1 MSVPASHVQR
11 RVSPVVSGLSQPP
24 LSVVLRETL
33 NVAEIVL
40 LDVAV
45 AEAIEQRRELVGGW
59 SRRSGGFGLHGWWD
73 RFGALESSARSKRGR
88 YG

>member
-11 RVSPVVSGLSQPP
+11 RVSPVVSGLGQPS

-45 AEAIEQRRELVGGW
+45 AEAIEQRRELVGGR
-59 SRRSGGFGLHGWWD
+59 SRRSG
-73 RFGALESSARSKRGR
+73 
-88 YG
+88 